1 MAGKKLRLCHA
12 LSKDARRA
20 LVELARLGGGYSMRS
35 LAKELG
41 VTPPAVKKYI
51 DGTTHPKDEVVC
63 KLIDIVF
70 SSVELREE
78 AKNIIVNDIV
88 EVIESF
94 LAYLMERGLLSRT
107 DLEELQRVVSKYRLG
122 LLGALRAT

>member
-1 MAGKKLRLCHA
+1 MAEHKLRLCHA
-12 LSKDARRA
+12 LSKEARRA

-41 VTPPAVKKYI
+41 VTPPAVKKYV

-63 KLIDIVF
+63 RLIDIVL
-70 SSVELREE
+70 SSAALRDE
-78 AKNIIVNDIV
+78 AKNIIVRDIV
-88 EVIESF
+88 GVIESF
-94 LAYLMERGLLSRT
+94 LTYLMDRGLLSRT

-122 LLGALRAT
+122 LLGTPRAT

>member
-78 AKNIIVNDIV
+78 AKNIIVSDIV